1 VAKVNAAGTALTYST
16 YLGGSDID
24 RGRGIAVDGGGN
36 AYVTG
41 LTISG
46 DFPFTA
52 GFSSPPGSSSLLSP
66 APCYQTPSW
75 PR

>member
-1 VAKVNAAGTALTYST
+1 
-16 YLGGSDID
+16 
-24 RGRGIAVDGGGN
+24 VDGGGN

-52 GFSSPPGSSSLLSP
+52 GFFQPALASPVLSD
-66 APCYQTPSW
+66 AFVAKVNAAGTALTYST
-75 PR
+75 